1 MANDSGTNQPPSTAA
16 AVVSPSPSSTPDS
29 YIGSFISLTSKSEI
43 RYEGVL
49 DFLNTKDSSL
59 GLKNVRSYGTEGR
72 KKDGPQI
79 PPNDKVFE
87 FILFRGSDIKVWS
100 IEESLEGGL
109 TLHGKRRNCERVDV
123 QLEEWEEEKT
133 LGTSEPFLNLTIFE
147 ALCGLHMNWVKS
159 YLYLVNQVGNGLKTD
174 FWDDISTG
182 QSPSKENLFSEL
194 YSICMR
200 QQPKVNQCFGPDPEL
215 KVNIPPKVSCITWLD
230 LQVKSSPSPQVE
242 ESLDNDPAIIQSRY
256 AGVSPS
262 SSKSVSL
269 NGGSFTEYGSYKG
282 PASLNSVPPLHQS
295 VNQTE
300 YGASQATQSNMGS
313 YAAPSYQQRYSEPA
327 SSHHA
332 PQHSLQPSASHVM
345 MQDLKQA
352 YPLQGPEHFTSAV
365 LPKSVAPVPVV
376 TTANSLSFTSRQS
389 LAPQQLPMAPSIN
402 IVSPLLSVTSSMSS
416 YAYTPAFPQSSQTVG
431 NSGAPIFSRIGSN
444 ASPLYPVSPV
454 VDSSSGVFPQQPPRL
469 LTPDQLSLPSFS
481 GQLYLDQ
488 KDLGV
493 LSSEPQ
499 NPSSSFTTSAVQA
512 PLLPL
517 PPAAKKLQS
526 SSEFT
531 EEFDFVAMNEK
542 FNKDE
547 VWGYLGKAKQTAK
560 KMDGVDIALVSEDK
574 GNEVDHGL
582 DSNSDPKPAYNKDDF
597 FDNISRNTVARGGR
611 NGQNR
616 LSQRM
621 RQDSETFGNH
631 QQRPYANG
639 GYGPGHGGHRGA
651 YGYGPGNGGHRGAYG
666 YGWGRGYNNYGG
678 RGRGGA
684 HMRM

>member
-1 MANDSGTNQPPSTAA
+1 MANDSGTNQPPSTVAA
-16 AVVSPSPSSTPDS
+16 SVSPSPSSTPDS

-87 FILFRGSDIKVWS
+87 FILFRGSDIK
-100 IEESLEGGL
+100 
-109 TLHGKRRNCERVDV
+109 
-123 QLEEWEEEKT
+123 
-133 LGTSEPFLNLTIFE
+133 
-147 ALCGLHMNWVKS
+147 
-159 YLYLVNQVGNGLKTD
+159 
-174 FWDDISTG
+174 
-182 QSPSKENLFSEL
+182 
-194 YSICMR
+194 
-200 QQPKVNQCFGPDPEL
+200 
-215 KVNIPPKVSCITWLD
+215 D
-230 LQVKSSPSPQVE
+230 LQVKSSPSPRVE

-300 YGASQATQSNMGS
+300 CGASQATQSYMGS
-313 YAAPSYQQRYSEPA
+313 YAAPSYQQRYSEPS

-332 PQHSLQPSASHVM
+332 PQHSLPPSASHVM

-376 TTANSLSFTSRQS
+376 TTANSLSLTSRQS
-389 LAPQQLPMAPSIN
+389 LAPQQLPMAPSTN

-416 YAYTPAFPQSSQTVG
+416 YAYTPAFSQSSQTVG

-469 LTPDQLSLPSFS
+469 LTPDQLSLPNFS
-481 GQLYLDQ
+481 GQLYLEQ

-560 KMDGVDIALVSEDK
+560 KMDGVDIALVNEDK

-582 DSNSDPKPAYNKDDF
+582 DSNADPKPAYNKDDF

-639 GYGPGHGGHRGA
+639 GYGHGHGGYGPGHGGHRGA
-651 YGYGPGNGGHRGAYG
+651 YGYGPGNGGHRGEYG

>member
-16 AVVSPSPSSTPDS
+16 AAVSPSPSSTPDS

-87 FILFRGSDIKVWS
+87 FILFRGSDIK
-100 IEESLEGGL
+100 
-109 TLHGKRRNCERVDV
+109 
-123 QLEEWEEEKT
+123 
-133 LGTSEPFLNLTIFE
+133 
-147 ALCGLHMNWVKS
+147 
-159 YLYLVNQVGNGLKTD
+159 
-174 FWDDISTG
+174 
-182 QSPSKENLFSEL
+182 
-194 YSICMR
+194 
-200 QQPKVNQCFGPDPEL
+200 
-215 KVNIPPKVSCITWLD
+215 D

-282 PASLNSVPPLHQS
+282 PTSLNSVPPLHLS

-313 YAAPSYQQRYSEPA
+313 YAAPFYQQRYSEPA

-332 PQHSLQPSASHVM
+332 PQHSLPPSASHVM

-376 TTANSLSFTSRQS
+376 TTANSLSLTSRQS
-389 LAPQQLPMAPSIN
+389 LAPQQLPMAPSTN
-402 IVSPLLSVTSSMSS
+402 IVSPLLSVTSSMPS

-560 KMDGVDIALVSEDK
+560 KMDGVNIALVNDDK

-582 DSNSDPKPAYNKDDF
+582 DSNADPKPAYNKDDF

-639 GYGPGHGGHRGA
+639 GYGPGHGGYGPGHGGHRGA

-678 RGRGGA
+678 RGHGGA

>member
-1 MANDSGTNQPPSTAA
+1 MANDSGNNQPPSTAA
-16 AVVSPSPSSTPDS
+16 AAVSQSPSSTPDS

-87 FILFRGSDIKVWS
+87 FILFRGSDIK
-100 IEESLEGGL
+100 
-109 TLHGKRRNCERVDV
+109 
-123 QLEEWEEEKT
+123 
-133 LGTSEPFLNLTIFE
+133 
-147 ALCGLHMNWVKS
+147 
-159 YLYLVNQVGNGLKTD
+159 
-174 FWDDISTG
+174 
-182 QSPSKENLFSEL
+182 
-194 YSICMR
+194 
-200 QQPKVNQCFGPDPEL
+200 
-215 KVNIPPKVSCITWLD
+215 D

-300 YGASQATQSNMGS
+300 YGTSQATQSNMGS
-313 YAAPSYQQRYSEPA
+313 YAPSYQQRYSEPS

-332 PQHSLQPSASHVM
+332 PQHSLPPSASHVM

-352 YPLQGPEHFTSAV
+352 YPLQGPEHFTSAI

-376 TTANSLSFTSRQS
+376 TTANSLSLTSRQG
-389 LAPQQLPMAPSIN
+389 LAPQQLPMAPTTN
-402 IVSPLLSVTSSMSS
+402 IGSPLLSVTSSMSS

-444 ASPLYPVSPV
+444 ASPLYPLSPV

-499 NPSSSFTTSAVQA
+499 NPSLSFTTSAVQA

-560 KMDGVDIALVSEDK
+560 KMEGVDIALVNEDK

-582 DSNSDPKPAYNKDDF
+582 DSNADPKPAYNKDDF

-616 LSQRM
+616 ISQRM

-639 GYGPGHGGHRGA
+639 VFGPGHGGHRGA

-666 YGWGRGYNNYGG
+666 YGWGRGFNNYGG

>member
-1 MANDSGTNQPPSTAA
+1 MANDSGNNQPPSTAA
-16 AVVSPSPSSTPDS
+16 AAVSQSPSSTPDS

-87 FILFRGSDIKVWS
+87 FILFRGSDIK
-100 IEESLEGGL
+100 
-109 TLHGKRRNCERVDV
+109 
-123 QLEEWEEEKT
+123 
-133 LGTSEPFLNLTIFE
+133 
-147 ALCGLHMNWVKS
+147 
-159 YLYLVNQVGNGLKTD
+159 
-174 FWDDISTG
+174 
-182 QSPSKENLFSEL
+182 
-194 YSICMR
+194 
-200 QQPKVNQCFGPDPEL
+200 
-215 KVNIPPKVSCITWLD
+215 D

-332 PQHSLQPSASHVM
+332 PQNSLPPSASHVM

-365 LPKSVAPVPVV
+365 LPKSVAPGPVV
-376 TTANSLSFTSRQS
+376 TTANSLSLTSRQG
-389 LAPQQLPMAPSIN
+389 LAPQQLPMAPTTN

-499 NPSSSFTTSAVQA
+499 NPSLSFTTSAVQA

-560 KMDGVDIALVSEDK
+560 KMEGVDIALVNEDK

-582 DSNSDPKPAYNKDDF
+582 ESNADPKPAYNKDDF

-616 LSQRM
+616 ISQRM

-631 QQRPYANG
+631 QQRPYANGGYGPGPGVFGPGHG

-666 YGWGRGYNNYGG
+666 YGWGRGFNNYGG